1 MIERSLITERSET
14 YLAHEPGLAA
24 GTLFNGLAAA
34 STSALAMTLAKNDLG
49 KGIRI
54 GRACR
59 ALIVASF
66 GSLGSGLLGEFTAWV
81 SSSSEKADG
90 ASMYQLP
97 GFSITY
103 TDVSDH
109 FILKGELDLRGVTP
123 PAPVAG
129 DSDLNLW
136 IKHVGTGV
144 NVAVT
149 VTLMDFERIPTA
161 EILTTYS
168 PATIGST

>member
-1 MIERSLITERSET
+1 MIERSLITERTET
-14 YLAHEPGLAA
+14 YLAIEPGLVA
-24 GTLFNGLAAA
+24 GTYFNGKAAA
-34 STSALAMTLAKNDLG
+34 STSALAMAVGKNDLG

-54 GRACR
+54 GKACR

-66 GSLGSGLLGEFTAWV
+66 GALGTGLLGEITAWV
-81 SSSSEKADG
+81 SSASEKADG

-103 TDVSDH
+103 ADTSDS
-109 FILKGELDLRGVTP
+109 FCLKGELDLRGITP
-123 PAPVAG
+123 TAPVAA
-129 DSDLNLW
+129 DTDLNLW
-136 IKHVGTGV
+136 IKHAGTGV

-149 VTLMDFERIPTA
+149 VTLESFERIPTA
-161 EILTTYS
+161 EVLTTFS